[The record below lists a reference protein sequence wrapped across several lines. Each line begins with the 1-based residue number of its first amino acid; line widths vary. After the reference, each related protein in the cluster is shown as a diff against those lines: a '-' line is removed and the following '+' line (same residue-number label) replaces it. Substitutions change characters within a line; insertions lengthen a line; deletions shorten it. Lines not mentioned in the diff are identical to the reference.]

1 MKCGFWVQQRK
12 PENSRERELKP
23 KITFYTFEWTS
34 LRKDRLT
41 AEPYT
46 LKTIGKILHGVK
58 YKKNDTLQF
67 RIMIT
72 KIMERVKIQLWDPGP
87 YHVSAKKR
95 N

>member
-1 MKCGFWVQQRK
+1 MKFR
-12 PENSRERELKP
+12 N
-23 KITFYTFEWTS
+23 
-34 LRKDRLT
+34 DRLT
-41 AEPYT
+41 AEPYWKRLERFNMVYNT
-46 LKTIGKILHGVK
+46 
-58 YKKNDTLQF
+58 KKNDTLQF